1 MPTIRDVAREAGVSI
16 ATVSRVFQDGTNVL
30 PETKQHVLEAAERLN
45 YHPNRLAQQF
55 RMQQTRNIL
64 VTIPELGNA
73 IFADIYAGIE
83 SVARANNYNVF
94 IMDSQGKSQHE
105 ESCFELLRQ
114 RMVDGIITF
123 STSLP
128 SEKLRTYAA
137 EYPIVAAL
145 RYMGSDEIPNVTI
158 DNTRAMKDMVSYMLN
173 LGHKNICY
181 LAGAS
186 NIPLY
191 HSRLNGYLAALAE
204 RDLPVDQSLIVN
216 CEPSVQGGFDA
227 LNAFINNTDVKF
239 TTVVASGDTMAI
251 GAIRALRNHGY
262 KVPRDIAVSGFDDIE
277 LSSLFSPPL
286 TTVRQPK
293 HQIGVRS
300 MEKLLDLIAGKTL
313 SVYREVLPYELVI
326 RESSGDF
333 IGNKQQ
339 TVL

>member
-204 RDLPVDQSLIVN
+204 RDLPVDESLIVN
-216 CEPSVQGGFDA
+216 CEPSVQ
-227 LNAFINNTDVKF
+227 F